1 MVATGLGMNI
11 TKTYISAVMAALV
24 IATATTTAAFPSV
37 VVLATPLTASEQVGN
52 STTTNATTSTAG
64 QQAPVY
70 ITKHG
75 TNSYAISGEMSSVG
89 SFDTTY
95 RIVGETSAIRS
106 AENLII
112 TTVVS
117 DYSSSPTIGYVTVG
131 NTTMTVANATTTLP
145 NPFASPQQIAEKI
158 TNELRGVISEAENNT
173 SQGQHVEIKCGFGM
187 TLEDMRCHYIPLLGA
202 GQG

>member
-1 MVATGLGMNI
+1 MNI
-11 TKTYISAVMAALV
+11 TKTYISTVIAALV
-24 IATATTTAAFPSV
+24 IATATAATAFPSV
-37 VVLATPLTASEQVGN
+37 VVLATPLAASEQAGN

-64 QQAPVY
+64 QQASVY
-70 ITKHG
+70 ISKHG

-117 DYSSSPTIGYVTVG
+117 DYSSSTTIGYVTVG

-158 TNELRGVISEAENNT
+158 TNELRGVISETENNT

-187 TLEDMRCHYIPLLGA
+187 TLEDMQCHYIPLLQA

>member
-1 MVATGLGMNI
+1 MDI
-11 TKTYISAVMAALV
+11 TKTYISAVIAALV
-24 IATATTTAAFPSV
+24 IATATAAIAFPSV
-37 VVLATPLTASEQVGN
+37 AVLATPLAASEQAGN

-70 ITKHG
+70 ISKHG

-95 RIVGETSAIRS
+95 RIVGETSAIKS

-158 TNELRGVISEAENNT
+158 TNELRGVISETENNT

-187 TLEDMRCHYIPLLGA
+187 TLEDMRCHYIPLLA
-202 GQG
+202 AAQG

>member
-1 MVATGLGMNI
+1 MNI
-11 TKTYISAVMAALV
+11 TKTYINAVIAALV
-24 IATATTTAAFPSV
+24 IATATAATAFPSV
-37 VVLATPLTASEQVGN
+37 VVLATPLAASEQAGN
-52 STTTNATTSTAG
+52 STATNATTSTAG

-70 ITKHG
+70 ISKHG

-95 RIVGETSAIRS
+95 RIVGETGAIKS

-158 TNELRGVISEAENNT
+158 TNELRGVISETENNT

-187 TLEDMRCHYIPLLGA
+187 TLEDMRCHYIPLLA
-202 GQG
+202 AAQG

>member
-1 MVATGLGMNI
+1 MNI
-11 TKTYISAVMAALV
+11 RKTYITAIITALV
-24 IATATTTAAFPSV
+24 IATAITTAFPSV
-37 VVLATPLTASEQVGN
+37 AVLATPLTPPEQVGN
-52 STTTNATTSTAG
+52 NTTTNATTSTAG
-64 QQAPVY
+64 QQSPVY

-95 RIVGETSAIRS
+95 RIAGERSAIRS

-112 TTVVS
+112 STIIS

-131 NTTMTVANATTTLP
+131 NTTATAANATNTTLP
-145 NPFASPQQIAEKI
+145 NPFASPQEIAEKI
-158 TNELRGVISEAENNT
+158 TNELRTVISEAENNT
-173 SQGQHVEIKCGFGM
+173 SQGQHVEIKCTFGM
-187 TLEDMRCHYIPLLGA
+187 TLEDMRCHYVPLLGA

>member
-1 MVATGLGMNI
+1 MNI
-11 TKTYISAVMAALV
+11 TKTHISAVIAALV
-24 IATATTTAAFPSV
+24 IATATAATAFPSV
-37 VVLATPLTASEQVGN
+37 AVLATPLAASEQAGN

-70 ITKHG
+70 ISKHG

-95 RIVGETSAIRS
+95 RIVGETSAIKS

-131 NTTMTVANATTTLP
+131 NTTMTVANATTTTTTTLP

-158 TNELRGVISEAENNT
+158 TNELRGVISETENNT

-187 TLEDMRCHYIPLLGA
+187 TLEDMRCHYIPLLA
-202 GQG
+202 AAQG